1 MASPDRQV
9 LCPECQT
16 PLSERDRTAHMI
28 AVHGYLTIS
37 GTSLPLPTAL
47 ACLWDR
53 VFNTAD
59 SESHSRLQRLLG
71 SSSDG
76 KEGHEAYSAALEQEL
91 LSRLRSRS
99 FAKKRQAALFIQN
112 LRQVTQNHNDYWPL
126 IKSADIHVRRIIRE
140 ILLPEVA
147 SKLAGE
153 RTTGSVVRS
162 QVEKLCPVDD
172 IWEKVQ
178 VCQRLPNLGAFRP
191 ACKEC
196 LNELRA
202 ERPVACPECSAA
214 VPGSQLETHLRQAH
228 HIYQFRGVRRSQHET
243 IAILLRAICDAKP
256 EFEAWETL
264 EGLAQDE
271 YGSQAPSFL
280 AVRISQE
287 LATLRG
293 EKRTS
298 AHEAVADVVAASGN
312 GPQMAA
318 IWASSQEPATR
329 HLALNVITRLPPP
342 LSSQLVVAV
351 QPLLARKRAPKELQI
366 ATASALLR
374 TTGLEG
380 PDASR
385 VVGSLIAKCSRSR
398 ALDRLR
404 RLEEQ
409 VGACAAV
416 RAFFTAIE
424 DEMEM
429 VCPRCQIGMKRP
441 DMARHL
447 WFEHELILDGQ
458 RIHPPWRAIREWIK
472 SYRRRGN
479 AELLVRCRT
488 LGQHLDPD
496 GGLER
501 VNRFVL
507 AYRVDDV
514 EARQMLSARARQEGA
529 SLCPRCYALIP
540 VRREPAPVPL
550 NQSHGRLSSRGFSV
564 EVSEN
569 GVMPKL
575 GIDTPDAVL
584 YRGREPGR
592 WLTRQT
598 ATLLLAGLPVVAGL
612 CLALSTPWLDIQLS
626 WLVGLSIALGLAVYL
641 VITLHWRFQTP
652 PIERALNFAWTG
664 LAPRLHSREFWSDE
678 AAFLASLALSSL
690 NRGQPFLRTR
700 ALQRIMRVTDDAV
713 NRGECSAELLAPLVR
728 LQATDAMLL
737 GDDPVPE
744 LARQIGRCLEGER
757 PLLLAERLLDDAAA
771 SWRTPANDA
780 RLRVL
785 LCDRAFEAGLEVT
798 DLLAAGGLSPS
809 LGTLLE
815 TASSER
821 LALLR
826 LLWSLRPRR
835 PWDRWAQA
843 VTAFELA
850 GDPDRGE
857 KCFDKYPHLLLMD
870 NMPPQIVVCDRGIVF
885 RNLLFNSIP
894 HVIEAK
900 ARREEDGVSYELVV
914 DDEHFRMEADA
925 GPLAQRLK
933 IWSHYFFGEF
943 LPQIEDVLT
952 WKAPGKP
959 KPLYSQEPVPCP
971 ECRRFVLPRVGDVGV
986 PVGRGRAAA
995 AR

>member
-1 MASPDRQV
+1 
-9 LCPECQT
+9 
-16 PLSERDRTAHMI
+16 MI
-28 AVHGYLTIS
+28 AVHGYLAVS

-59 SESHSRLQRLLG
+59 SESHARLQRLLAN
-71 SSSDG
+71 SPVG
-76 KEGHEAYSAALEQEL
+76 KDEHGAYSAALEKEL
-91 LSRLRSRS
+91 LGRLKSRS
-99 FAKKRQAALFIQN
+99 FAKKRQSALFIQN
-112 LRQVTQNHNDYWPL
+112 LRQVTQNHDAYWPL
-126 IKSADIHVRRIIRE
+126 VKSTDIHVRRIIRE
-140 ILLPEVA
+140 ILLPDVA
-147 SKLAGE
+147 AQLADG
-153 RTTGSVVRS
+153 RTTGREARS

-178 VCQRLPNLGAFRP
+178 VCQRLLKLGASRP

-228 HIYQFRGVRRSQHET
+228 RIYQFRSVRRSQHET
-243 IAILLRAICDAKP
+243 IAVLLRAICDVKP
-256 EFEAWETL
+256 EYEAWETL

-280 AVRISQE
+280 AIRISQE
-287 LATLRG
+287 LATLRE
-293 EKRTS
+293 EKQTS
-298 AHEAVADVVAASGN
+298 AHEAVADLVAASAN
-312 GPQMAA
+312 GPQIAA

-329 HLALNVITRLPPP
+329 RLALNLIARLPPP
-342 LSSQLVVAV
+342 LTSQLVAAV
-351 QPLLARKRAPKELQI
+351 QPLLARKRAPKEQQI
-366 ATASALLR
+366 AAAIALLH

-380 PDASR
+380 SDASR
-385 VVGSLIAKCSRSR
+385 VVGSLIANCSRSR

-404 RLEEQ
+404 TLEEQ
-409 VGACAAV
+409 VGACAVV
-416 RAFFTAIE
+416 REFFASIE
-424 DEMEM
+424 NEMEM
-429 VCPRCQIGMKRP
+429 VCPRCQISLKRP

-458 RIHPPWRAIREWIK
+458 HIHSPWRAIREWIK

-479 AELLVRCRT
+479 AELLVRCRM

-514 EARQMLSARARQEGA
+514 EARQMLGARARQEGA
-529 SLCPRCYALIP
+529 SLCPRCYALILAH
-540 VRREPAPVPL
+540 RESVPAPL
-550 NQSHGRLSSRGFSV
+550 NESHGRLSSRGFSA

-569 GVMPKL
+569 GLVPKL

-598 ATLLLAGLPVVAGL
+598 ATLLLSGLPVIAGL
-612 CLALSTPWLDIQLS
+612 CLALALPLLNVQLP

-641 VITLHWRFQTP
+641 VIALHWRYQAQ
-652 PIERALNFAWTG
+652 PIERALDFAWTG
-664 LAPRLHSREFWSDE
+664 LAPRLHSKEFWSDD
-678 AAFLASLALSSL
+678 AAFLASLAASSL
-690 NRGQPFLRTR
+690 KRGQPLLRSR
-700 ALQRIMRVTDDAV
+700 ALQRTIRVTDDAV
-713 NRGECSAELLAPLVR
+713 ARGQCSAELLAPLLR
-728 LQATDAMLL
+728 LQATDATQL
-737 GDDPVPE
+737 GDDPVPDV
-744 LARQIGRCLEGER
+744 ATHIGRCFEGER
-757 PLLLAERLLDDAAA
+757 PLLLAERLLDDTTA

-798 DLLAAGGLSPS
+798 DLLAAGNLSPA
-809 LGTLLE
+809 LGVLLE
-815 TASSER
+815 TASTDR
-821 LALLR
+821 LAILR

-850 GDPDRGE
+850 AAPDRGE
-857 KCFDKYPHLLLMD
+857 AYFDKYPHLLMVD
-870 NMPPQIVVCDRGIVF
+870 ETPPQIVLCDRGVVF
-885 RNLLFNSIP
+885 RNLLFNSMP
-894 HVIEAK
+894 RVIEAK
-900 ARREEDGVSYELVV
+900 ARREEDGISYELVV
-914 DDEHFRMEADA
+914 DDHRFRMEADT
-925 GPLAQRLK
+925 GHLAQRLK
-933 IWSHYFFGEF
+933 TWCHFFFGEF
-943 LPQIEDVLT
+943 LPQIEDVMT
-952 WKAPGKP
+952 WKAPGKC
-959 KPLYSQEPVPCP
+959 KTLYFEEPVPCP
-971 ECRRFVLPRVGDVGV
+971 ECRRLVLPKVGDVGV
-986 PVGRGRAAA
+986 LVGKGSREVVR
-995 AR
+995 